1 VQLLALCIS
10 GKLRQRM
17 LQQHGCCLMA
27 PVVHLQLGDAEEQ
40 DAAIGTTKDVFDEL
54 FSHQLLLQLYG
65 SISEVSL
72 LIGGRAPVCWW
83 PPSSLDALPSTSSIT
98 TSNGSGLGGAAGSA
112 MAKQPAGLLAA
123 DEAPSEGPSRD
134 PSRPASSLGD
144 AQQQQR
150 AAASAAAAALQTV
163 SSVAEGL
170 GAGSSKPAMLV
181 ALEQEVDLVAIKF
194 QGAQVGVNLG
204 GEGFVTEVAMAALTM
219 DDLLVGARC
228 PGKAHMAE
236 SSVNWEQQQQE
247 KQQQQ
252 AEQQHQAV
260 QQAAAA
266 TVAGDAQAP
275 RGEEAAASAAGEA

>member
-1 VQLLALCIS
+1 
-10 GKLRQRM
+10 M
-17 LQQHGCCLMA
+17 LFI
-27 PVVHLQLGDAEEQ
+27 VHAQLGDAEEQ

-83 PPSSLDALPSTSSIT
+83 PPSSLEALPSTSSIT
-98 TSNGSGLGGAAGSA
+98 TSNGSGMGGAAGPA
-112 MAKQPAGLLAA
+112 TAKQAA
-123 DEAPSEGPSRD
+123 DTVPSEGPSRD

-150 AAASAAAAALQTV
+150 AAAGSAAAAALQTV

-170 GAGSSKPAMLV
+170 GAASSSSSPAMLV

-228 PGKAHMAE
+228 PDKAHMAE
-236 SSVNWEQQQQE
+236 SSVNWEQQQQ

-252 AEQQHQAV
+252 QQQKQQQQ
-260 QQAAAA
+260 QQAAAGV
-266 TVAGDAQAP
+266 VAGAAQAP
-275 RGEEAAASAAGEA
+275 GGEEPAVGIAGE

>member
-1 VQLLALCIS
+1 
-10 GKLRQRM
+10 M
-17 LQQHGCCLMA
+17 
-27 PVVHLQLGDAEEQ
+27 PPTTTLQLDDAEEQ

-98 TSNGSGLGGAAGSA
+98 TSNGSGLGGAAARSA
-112 MAKQPAGLLAA
+112 TAKQPSASQIA

-134 PSRPASSLGD
+134 PSRPASSLGEV
-144 AQQQQR
+144 QQQQR
-150 AAASAAAAALQTV
+150 GAAASAAAAALQTV
-163 SSVAEGL
+163 SSVAEGV
-170 GAGSSKPAMLV
+170 GPASSKPAMLV

-194 QGAQVGVNLG
+194 QGAQVGVNLS

-228 PGKAHMAE
+228 PDKAHMAE

-252 AEQQHQAV
+252 QEQQQQEQQQ

-266 TVAGDAQAP
+266 AVAGGAQAP
-275 RGEEAAASAAGEA
+275 GGEEPAASSAGERW